1 MIHGPWFAREKSKA
15 LGNTGKKRQPLKLH
29 FSNRRVSHRKKKLIA
44 IIGYFRTFKE
54 YLQKSQIWQSETKSQ
69 PGNSQPSSLVRTCL
83 PLPNLGFLW
92 VFFKY
97 PIFSCVRDYF
107 KFFFATQEKTLG
119 FSAHG
124 PQQKVNCI
132 QTPGETKNNLY
143 FFLK

>member
-1 MIHGPWFAREKSKA
+1 MIRSREVEGSGEYREKTS
-15 LGNTGKKRQPLKLH
+15 TSQTSFLKPSCLPQ
-29 FSNRRVSHRKKKLIA
+29 KKKLIA

-97 PIFSCVRDYF
+97 PIFSCVRDNF